1 MIKAWDDEAWED
13 YLYWQDKDKKTLRR
27 INQLIR
33 DIERNPYEGIGK
45 PEVLKYEF
53 QGYWSR
59 RIDETNRLIYRIN
72 DGRLEI
78 YQCRTHYE
86 KQ

>member
-1 MIKAWDDEAWED
+1 MMKKTWDEEAWED
-13 YLYWQDKDKKTLRR
+13 YLYWQAQDKKTLRR
-27 INQLIR
+27 INQLLK

-45 PEVLKYEF
+45 PEALKYDF

-59 RIDETNRLIYRIN
+59 RINETNRLVYRIEN
-72 DGRLEI
+72 GQLEI

-86 KQ
+86 

>member
-1 MIKAWDDEAWED
+1 MKKTWDEEAWED
-13 YLYWQDKDKKTLRR
+13 YLYWQAQDKKTLRR
-27 INQLIR
+27 INQLLK

-45 PEVLKYEF
+45 PEALKYDF

-59 RIDETNRLIYRIN
+59 RINETNRLVYRIEN
-72 DGRLEI
+72 GQLEI

-86 KQ
+86 